1 VAVAGAFELFAFM
14 RTNFPATLLYSL
26 LYSVLLPYGS
36 NFEPRGK
43 SPSLQACRYDATLID
58 MANFSF
64 DVVSEYDK
72 AEMNNVFDQ
81 SQREIASRY
90 DFKGTPAELEWLN
103 ADKTG
108 LKVTG
113 NGDWQ
118 IDAIL
123 DIVRKKLAA
132 REQSQKVLD
141 TSKESVVSNL
151 KTTKEVPFKQGLDQ
165 EKAKKMTALIREQLP
180 KVKTQIQGDAV
191 RVMSGSKDDLQAVM
205 QLLRSQDFDFPINF
219 TNYR

>member
-1 VAVAGAFELFAFM
+1 
-14 RTNFPATLLYSL
+14 
-26 LYSVLLPYGS
+26 
-36 NFEPRGK
+36 
-43 SPSLQACRYDATLID
+43 

-81 SQREIASRY
+81 VQRELTSRY
-90 DFKGTPAELEWLN
+90 DFKGTPAAVEWLN

-108 LKVTG
+108 IKITG
-113 NGDWQ
+113 NSDWQ

-132 REQSQKVLD
+132 RNQSQKVLD
-141 TSKESVVSNL
+141 TSREPVTSNL

-165 EKAKKMTALIREQLP
+165 DKAKQITKLIRDEAP
-180 KVKTQIQGDAV
+180 KAKSQIQGDAV
-191 RVMSGSKDDLQAVM
+191 RVMSSSKDELQHVI
-205 QLLRSQDFDFPINF
+205 QLLRAQDFDYPLNF

>member
-1 VAVAGAFELFAFM
+1 
-14 RTNFPATLLYSL
+14 
-26 LYSVLLPYGS
+26 
-36 NFEPRGK
+36 
-43 SPSLQACRYDATLID
+43 

-81 SQREIASRY
+81 VQRELTSRY
-90 DFKGTPAELEWLN
+90 DFKGTPAAVEWLS

-108 LKVTG
+108 LKITG

-132 REQSQKVLD
+132 RNQSQKVLD
-141 TSKESVVSNL
+141 TTKEVVTSNL
-151 KTTKEVPFKQGLDQ
+151 KTTKDVLFKQGLDQ
-165 EKAKKMTALIREQLP
+165 DKAKQITKLIRDEAP

-191 RVMSGSKDDLQAVM
+191 RVMSSSKDDLQNVI
-205 QLLRSQDFDFPINF
+205 QLLRAQDFDYPLSF

>member
-1 VAVAGAFELFAFM
+1 
-14 RTNFPATLLYSL
+14 
-26 LYSVLLPYGS
+26 
-36 NFEPRGK
+36 
-43 SPSLQACRYDATLID
+43 

-81 SQREIASRY
+81 AQREMANRY
-90 DFKGTPAELEWLN
+90 DFKGTPAAIEWLDG
-103 ADKTG
+103 DKTG
-108 LKVTG
+108 FKVTG
-113 NGDWQ
+113 SGDWQ

-132 REQSQKVLD
+132 RNQSQKLLD
-141 TSKESVVSNL
+141 TSRDAVESNL
-151 KTTKEVPFKQGLDQ
+151 KATQEVPFKHGLDQ
-165 EKAKKMTALIREQLP
+165 DKAKKITSLVRDKLP

-191 RVMSGSKDDLQAVM
+191 RVTSNSKDDLQAVM
-205 QLLRSQDFDFPINF
+205 QLLRAADFDFPLSF

>member
-1 VAVAGAFELFAFM
+1 MG
-14 RTNFPATLLYSL
+14 
-26 LYSVLLPYGS
+26 
-36 NFEPRGK
+36 
-43 SPSLQACRYDATLID
+43 
-58 MANFSF
+58 NFSF
-64 DVVSEYDK
+64 DIVSEYDK

-81 SQREIASRY
+81 SQREIDNRY

-103 ADKTG
+103 NDKTG

-132 REQSQKVLD
+132 RDQSQKVLD
-141 TSKESVVSNL
+141 TSKDSVVSNL

-165 EKAKKMTALIREQLP
+165 EKAKKITALIREQYP
-180 KVKTQIQGDAV
+180 KVKSQIQGDAV
-191 RVMSGSKDDLQAVM
+191 RVTSGSKDDLQAVM
-205 QLLRSQDFDFPINF
+205 QLLRTQDFDFPINF